1 MVMRME
7 GLERKHSLALLVR
20 KSSLPHLN
28 RAAREIQQNQEGKHI
43 PSLTWT
49 TMYGALS
56 LNQVLCAGNRGEGG
70 RLRLAAVDTHFTEKA
85 ARPTGWPDRGLRIAL
100 TCDRA
105 GNG

>member
-1 MVMRME
+1 MAVDEQHLLICWLGLKMLNFLSSFVKLSLNMSERRGLTSSVIRME

-49 TMYGALS
+49 TMYGALTKPGITS
-56 LNQVLCAGNRGEGG
+56 WKQ
-70 RLRLAAVDTHFTEKA
+70 
-85 ARPTGWPDRGLRIAL
+85 W
-100 TCDRA
+100 
-105 GNG
+105 